1 MSRLCIELCALHW
14 VPVKWCK
21 LSIVAESVVVA
32 MAANQT
38 THIEKESVTMKH
50 VLVLSVLASALFLSA
65 GVTLAADPAAV
76 KEKAQVQKQEQVY
89 GSQLMTRKERA
100 EHRTKLRN
108 AKTTEERE
116 QIRNEHH
123 ERMQE
128 RAKARGVMLPA
139 APPVGGG
146 GMGPG
151 GGDLGPGAGRMG
163 SGSGMGSGGSR

>member
-1 MSRLCIELCALHW
+1 MTEPQRITSKDNPLLMRLRR
-14 VPVKWCK
+14 
-21 LSIVAESVVVA
+21 
-32 MAANQT
+32 
-38 THIEKESVTMKH
+38 
-50 VLVLSVLASALFLSA
+50 
-65 GVTLAADPAAV
+65 LAADPAAV

-108 AKTTEERE
+108 AKTAEERE

-128 RAKARGVMLPA
+128 RAKARGVTLPA
-139 APPVGGG
+139 APPAGGG

-151 GGDLGPGAGRMG
+151 GGR
-163 SGSGMGSGGSR
+163 